1 MEENLLQSSLKT
13 PDTISI
19 METVNNQ
26 NPNTTTIIETTAKD
40 ESGVITETKR

>member
-19 METVNNQ
+19 METVNNP
-26 NPNTTTIIETTAKD
+26 NPNTTTIIETTARG
-40 ESGVITETKR
+40 ESDLL